1 MSNFVAELDKLYRQG
16 RQVLSDVE
24 YDSLVRIYGEG
35 DDLISDGGDI
45 PHETRLYSLDK
56 KYQGDEMPSD
66 LSKYVRT
73 IKLDGAALSLLYVNG
88 KLVRA
93 LTRGDGFKGTDVT
106 MKMLLVPS
114 IPKEL
119 RDFSEY
125 VQIDG
130 EFVTSKQVENDRNY
144 AAGTLNTKELAEF
157 YQKVIEGGL
166 IFVPTNIQEKVAGTW
181 VPYGKTY
188 SQALFALKF
197 AGFISVLDSEILR
210 SCPSDGQVFRLDLNS
225 EYVAAGFTSKF
236 PKGAFALKEKDEE
249 FETTLLEVIWQV
261 GRTGKVTPVAILEPV
276 QIGDATIRQATL
288 NNIEYINALGLELG
302 CRVKIVRAGKIIP
315 KVVGRAD

>member
-16 RQVLSDVE
+16 LQILSDVE
-24 YDSLVRIYGEG
+24 YDALVRIYGEG
-35 DDLISDGGDI
+35 DDLVSDGGEI

-56 KYQGDEMPSD
+56 KYQGDELPAD

-73 IKLDGAALSLLYVNG
+73 IKLDGAAISLLYENG

-93 LTRGDGFKGTDVT
+93 LTRGDGFKGNDVT

-144 AAGTLNTKELAEF
+144 AAGTLNTKDLGEF
-157 YQKVIEGGL
+157 CQKVTDGGL
-166 IFVPTNIQEKVAGTW
+166 IFVPTNIQEKVSGVW
-181 VPYGKTY
+181 QPYGKTY

-197 AGFISVLDSEILR
+197 AGFISVLDSEVLR
-210 SCPSDGQVFRLDLNS
+210 NCPSDGLVYRLDNNVDYTS
-225 EYVAAGFTSKF
+225 SGFTSKF
-236 PKGAFALKEKDEE
+236 PKGAFALKQKDEE
-249 FETTLLEVIWQV
+249 YETTLLDVVWQV

-276 QIGDATIRQATL
+276 QIEDAVIKQATL
-288 NNIEYINALGLELG
+288 NNIEYIEALGLELG

-315 KVVGRAD
+315 KVVARAD